1 MIFLGNCILFISHFF
16 TIFKKLKYSLRID
29 WPFTTNRLVS
39 SKFSYYSTISYF
51 IKLSPFDFYI
61 SFFKLLIFF
70 CIFLFMQLIKIAS
83 PFKNPHT
90 HLLQHFDRKNYWY
103 QWTISFYHF
112 CTFWGC
118 NCNEDCSVLLSS
130 RIEKP
135 VSFRLLSGKI
145 VLSLFLNY
153 NLAISYNDNVCKFC
167 SSHSF

>member
-1 MIFLGNCILFISHFF
+1 MWPNLMYIMIFLGNCILFISHFF

-83 PFKNPHT
+83 PFKNLHT
-90 HLLQHFDRKNYWY
+90 HLLQHFDRTNYWW

-112 CTFWGC
+112 YTFWEC
-118 NCNEDCSVLLSS
+118 NCNENYLVL
-130 RIEKP
+130 E
-135 VSFRLLSGKI
+135 
-145 VLSLFLNY
+145 
-153 NLAISYNDNVCKFC
+153 
-167 SSHSF
+167 